1 MDTQG
6 KGPVLLL
13 KQYKVNASTQGA
25 YGHYT
30 APGNNGERK
39 ANEKMGG
46 KQGVRKEKE
55 RGGSISASK
64 KNEKEKKRDN
74 ERKREQYRKKMGG
87 GGTSGHSS

>member
-39 ANEKMGG
+39 VNEKMGG
-46 KQGVRKEKE
+46 KQEVRKEEE
-55 RGGSISASK
+55 RGVSISASK
-64 KNEKEKKRDN
+64 KNEKEKKRD
-74 ERKREQYRKKMGG
+74 ERKKEAVQKEKGG
-87 GGTSGHSS
+87 GGSL

>member
-55 RGGSISASK
+55 GGNASK
-64 KNEKEKKRDN
+64 KNEEEKKRDN
-74 ERKREQYRKKMGG
+74 QRKREQYRKKMGG
-87 GGTSGHSS
+87 GG